1 MSDLVWSDYFDNDR
15 EAGTGCK
22 PAEHP
27 DTMSAWFRYDAECK
41 RQGLIPGSYT
51 AFKAGY
57 QAGKSTDDSQDEI
70 CGMCDRP
77 IGGNHTD
84 CPYCSSR

>member
-1 MSDLVWSDYFDNDR
+1 MERRKTRGEKEMSDLVWSDYFDNDR
-15 EAGTGCK
+15 EVNTGCR
-22 PAEHP
+22 PVEHP

-57 QAGKSTDDSQDEI
+57 QAGR
-70 CGMCDRP
+70 G
-77 IGGNHTD
+77 
-84 CPYCSSR
+84 